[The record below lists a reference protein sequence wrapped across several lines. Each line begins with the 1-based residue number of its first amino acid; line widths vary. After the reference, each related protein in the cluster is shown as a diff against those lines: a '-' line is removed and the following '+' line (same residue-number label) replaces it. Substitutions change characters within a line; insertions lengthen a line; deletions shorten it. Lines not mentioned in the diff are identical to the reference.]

1 MLDLTFYAVNKQPP
15 YTVELSEAFYY
26 WLAKSDFSKIG
37 KSRDRKITIEEEEE
51 MLNVIQIKGD
61 NGNRKKFIMFFSQ
74 AILCECQLM
83 LEQLANSPTSNKM
96 YQENV
101 DRLNKLY
108 ELLDCMKNRDYQ
120 YLQRG

>member
-1 MLDLTFYAVNKQPP
+1 MLDLTFYTVNEQPP
-15 YTVELSEAFYY
+15 CTVELSEAFYY

-37 KSRDRKITIEEEEE
+37 KSRDRKITIEEEE

-61 NGNRKKFIMFFSQ
+61 NGNRKKFITFFSQ

-83 LEQLANSPTSNKM
+83 LDKLKKKPTTKA

-101 DRLNKLY
+101 YRLNKLY